1 MDIAHGFKVLE
12 RLEKKGECRIGED
25 RIILKNGLIEIETK
39 NKLIHPF
46 NNYVL
51 ENPMTIDTFIH
62 YYLYDK

>member
-39 NKLIHPF
+39 NKL
-46 NNYVL
+46 
-51 ENPMTIDTFIH
+51 TIRLIIMF
-62 YYLYDK
+62 